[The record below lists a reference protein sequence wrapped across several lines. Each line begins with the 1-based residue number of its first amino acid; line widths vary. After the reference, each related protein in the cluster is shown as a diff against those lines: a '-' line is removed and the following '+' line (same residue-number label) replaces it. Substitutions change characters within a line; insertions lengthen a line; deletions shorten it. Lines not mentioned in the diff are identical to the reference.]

1 MRNRLSGTFVSLCAL
16 LVAPLACAE
25 SFPAG
30 DVFRPLIADPLE
42 PRFFVSMLSLDAPA
56 QTLTAGSVGAGTTFG
71 LYRWA
76 GERADEGWQVG
87 VFGAIFSQF
96 NLDAPSK
103 DLINSDFR
111 VGVPLSYKRGPF
123 SARASL
129 YHQSSHL
136 GDEFILSGAAPRRVN
151 FSYEAL
157 DLVAAWDLGP
167 WRPYAGGFYMLHG
180 DPDSLKKPGWQAGVD
195 YAGQEAI
202 LAGGRLV
209 GGIDLKSF
217 RATDWHVGVSAKIGL
232 KFGRPGPQG
241 RGVTVLLEA
250 FDGPAPWGQFYRDK
264 VTTYGMSL
272 QFDL

>member
-1 MRNRLSGTFVSLCAL
+1 MRKYVNETFFWLCAV
-16 LVAPLACAE
+16 LVAPMACAE

-42 PRFFVSMLSLDAPA
+42 PRFFVSVLSLDAPKD
-56 QTLTAGSVGAGTTFG
+56 TLTAGSVGAGTNFG
-71 LYRWA
+71 LYRWPGDRA
-76 GERADEGWQVG
+76 GEGWQIG
-87 VFGAIFSQF
+87 VAGAVFSQF

-103 DLINSDFR
+103 DLINTDFR
-111 VGVPLSYKRGPF
+111 IGIPLSYKRGPF
-123 SARASL
+123 STRASI

-136 GDEFILSGAAPRRVN
+136 GDEFILSGVAPRRVN

-157 DLVAAWDLGP
+157 NLAAAWEFGG

-180 DPDSLKKPGWQAGVD
+180 DPSSLKKPGWQAGVD
-195 YAGQEAI
+195 YAGHEPV
-202 LAGGRLV
+202 LAGARLV
-209 GGIDLKSF
+209 GGVDMKSF
-217 RATDWHVGVSAKIGL
+217 SATNWDVGVSAKIGL
-232 KFGRPGPQG
+232 EFGRPRPER

-264 VTTYGMSL
+264 VTTYGLSL